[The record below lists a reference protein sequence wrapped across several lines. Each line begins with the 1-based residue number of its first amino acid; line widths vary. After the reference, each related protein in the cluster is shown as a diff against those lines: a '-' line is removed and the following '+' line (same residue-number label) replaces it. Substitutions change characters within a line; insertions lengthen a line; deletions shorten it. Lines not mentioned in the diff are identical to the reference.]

1 MLASTRSSNSV
12 RTISGK
18 GAVFIE
24 ARVTGVT
31 HHKGRIYVRSFTQLT
46 FYTTESLGG
55 LRNKRSTYTY
65 SQRLPERFPPTLCLH
80 QSRSLRAGLGT
91 QILRTFR
98 LLIYPANSGRIRPL
112 FLSHHFS
119 KARQGF
125 MEINPIVTKIKE
137 LRERTEALR
146 GYL

>member
-24 ARVTGVT
+24 ARVTEVT

-55 LRNKRSTYTY
+55 LRNKRSTYMC
-65 SQRLPERFPPTLCLH
+65 RKERFLESLSCPLLC
-80 QSRSLRAGLGT
+80 T
-91 QILRTFR
+91 ID
-98 LLIYPANSGRIRPL
+98 
-112 FLSHHFS
+112 
-119 KARQGF
+119 
-125 MEINPIVTKIKE
+125 
-137 LRERTEALR
+137 EALIFSQIR
-146 GYL
+146 CRFRENPGH

>member
-24 ARVTGVT
+24 ARVTEVT

-55 LRNKRSTYTY
+55 LRNKRSTYMC
-65 SQRLPERFPPTLCLH
+65 R
-80 QSRSLRAGLGT
+80 RSV
-91 QILRTFR
+91 FWEEV
-98 LLIYPANSGRIRPL
+98 PHKW
-112 FLSHHFS
+112 LSPQ
-119 KARQGF
+119 A
-125 MEINPIVTKIKE
+125 
-137 LRERTEALR
+137 ALR
-146 GYL
+146 HRVIVID

>member
-24 ARVTGVT
+24 ARVTEVT

-55 LRNKRSTYTY
+55 LRNKRSTYMCRKKRFLEGSPQPGQAT
-65 SQRLPERFPPTLCLH
+65 SQDGP
-80 QSRSLRAGLGT
+80 
-91 QILRTFR
+91 
-98 LLIYPANSGRIRPL
+98 LLIEPSG
-112 FLSHHFS
+112 
-119 KARQGF
+119 Q
-125 MEINPIVTKIKE
+125 V
-137 LRERTEALR
+137 
-146 GYL
+146 

>member
-24 ARVTGVT
+24 ARVTEVT

-55 LRNKRSTYTY
+55 LRNKRSTYMCRKERVLESTTSQWALHSFRRASPTHALHIIQCDQKTY
-65 SQRLPERFPPTLCLH
+65 PPKLYAPFICAEDVL
-80 QSRSLRAGLGT
+80 
-91 QILRTFR
+91 
-98 LLIYPANSGRIRPL
+98 AN
-112 FLSHHFS
+112 H
-119 KARQGF
+119 
-125 MEINPIVTKIKE
+125 
-137 LRERTEALR
+137 
-146 GYL
+146 

>member
-24 ARVTGVT
+24 ARVTEVT

-55 LRNKRSTYTY
+55 LRNKRSTYMY
-65 SQRLPERFPPTLCLH
+65 SPRVSGGVTHPVRHAPERDHSF
-80 QSRSLRAGLGT
+80 QA
-91 QILRTFR
+91 TFR
-98 LLIYPANSGRIRPL
+98 
-112 FLSHHFS
+112 
-119 KARQGF
+119 
-125 MEINPIVTKIKE
+125 
-137 LRERTEALR
+137 
-146 GYL
+146 

>member
-24 ARVTGVT
+24 ARVTEVT

-55 LRNKRSTYTY
+55 LRNKRSTYMP
-65 SQRLPERFPPTLCLH
+65 SVMGWQN
-80 QSRSLRAGLGT
+80 AM
-91 QILRTFR
+91 
-98 LLIYPANSGRIRPL
+98 YPVYGYGFLKCSGPAEDI
-112 FLSHHFS
+112 
-119 KARQGF
+119 Q
-125 MEINPIVTKIKE
+125 
-137 LRERTEALR
+137 
-146 GYL
+146 